1 MCGIWALI
9 NRFHITTLPPLSKL
23 DQYVCKIIGRGPEGM
38 RIKQYDDGVSCALG
52 FTRLAIN
59 GLTDAGMQPF
69 EYTAPDGSKYAWICN
84 GEIYNWK
91 TLAADYNLTDT
102 LTSGSDCEIIGPL
115 YHILKDDPVAFA
127 RAFDGVFAI
136 VLVDFAAE
144 STIVL
149 RDPYGVRPL
158 FYGVHNE
165 YTVYASEMKSIYGL
179 VDTSLASQLAN
190 VQSFKPGHIQ
200 ITSPGEITYQKYHTV
215 PYEKVAAFNN
225 LEAAEMAIEKGLRLA
240 VRKRLMTERP
250 CAALLSGGVDSSL
263 IAAIVAD
270 ELRVAGVERPLETF
284 SIGFEGSEDLRHARM
299 VAEWISSKH
308 HEIIMTADEFFAA
321 IPEVVRAIESFD
333 ITTVRASVGNYLVS
347 KAIREQSDCKVVFN
361 GDGSDEIFGSYLYF
375 YKAPNDHEFER
386 ETHRLLEEIHYFD
399 VLRSDRSIS
408 SHGLEPR
415 TPFLDKSFVATA
427 MSLPTKWRRPGTR
440 HAANLEPICEKWIL
454 RRAFMDS
461 GLLPPEVL
469 WRRKEAFSDGVS
481 GPMKS
486 WYEEIQERVEA
497 LVPDNWTSEACE
509 KYNKPAKLQPHTAE
523 AFYYRSLFESFY
535 GEQFSR
541 QVIPH
546 FWMPRWIEGATDPS
560 ARKLAIYN
568 TSEQKDVA

>member
-9 NRFHITTLPPLSKL
+9 NRFHVPTLPPLSKL
-23 DQYVCKIIGRGPEGM
+23 EQHVCKINGRGPEGT
-38 RIKQYDDGVSCALG
+38 RIKQYEESVKCALG

-91 TLAADYNLTDT
+91 TLAADYNLTAQ

-115 YHILKDDPVAFA
+115 YHILKHDPVAFA

-136 VLVDFAAE
+136 VLVDFTAN
-144 STIVL
+144 THIVL

-158 FYGVHNE
+158 FYGTNFN
-165 YTVYASEMKSIYGL
+165 YTVYASEIKSIYGL
-179 VDTSLASQLAN
+179 TDNA
-190 VQSFKPGHIQ
+190 QSFKPGYIQ
-200 ITSPGEITYQKYHTV
+200 VYSPSEITYIKYHNV

-250 CAALLSGGVDSSL
+250 CAALLSGGIDSSL

-270 ELRVAGVERPLETF
+270 ELRAAGVERPLETF
-284 SIGFEGSEDLRHARM
+284 SIGFEGSEDLRYARM
-299 VAEWISSKH
+299 VAEWIGSRH
-308 HEIIMTADEFFAA
+308 HEIIMTPDEFFAA

-347 KAIREQSDCKVVFN
+347 KAIRERSDCKVVFN

-386 ETHRLLEEIHYFD
+386 ETQRLLDEIHYFD

-427 MSLPTKWRRPGTR
+427 MSVPTKWRRPGTR
-440 HAANLEPICEKWIL
+440 HGDMEPICEKWIL

-481 GPMKS
+481 GPVKS
-486 WYEEIQERVEA
+486 WYEEIQERVA
-497 LVPDNWTSEACE
+497 TLVPDNWRTVAQE

-523 AFYYRSLFESFY
+523 AFYYRSLFDSFY
-535 GEQFSR
+535 GTGFSK

-560 ARKLAIYN
+560 ARTLTNLY
-568 TSEQKDVA
+568 